1 MKAVQLLI
9 IASLVSVSPAIA
21 SEAGDKV
28 DIANQLARE
37 GIYDSAL
44 MFYEKALRINPNYM
58 PALEGRANALRH
70 LNHQAERP
78 KKKPKKK
85 EAKKPAEQPLA
96 QKQPKTPSAEAPK
109 EHVAVVPK
117 PTVPTPAPTP
127 APTPV
132 PTPAPAAKA
141 TAPVKSPVKPPVA
154 PAQPPAALP
163 GEIPISTPP
172 QPEAVK
178 PPPVEL
184 VKPEPERPPQSIISK
199 PEKVAPA
206 ASKPDMFHEQPIG
219 SAAPPLAHRMPAASS
234 SDTTSA
240 QPSGGESVAP
250 PWLVLLAGGTFLTL
264 VVMAVL
270 WLSPSLSASRQ
281 LQSRLKGIGKG
292 RGGEEH

>member
-9 IASLVSVSPAIA
+9 IASLISTSPAFA

-70 LNHQAERP
+70 LNHQVERP

-96 QKQPKTPSAEAPK
+96 KKQPETPKAEAPK
-109 EHVAVVPK
+109 EHVAVVPE
-117 PTVPTPAPTP
+117 PIVPAPAPTP
-127 APTPV
+127 AK
-132 PTPAPAAKA
+132 AAKA
-141 TAPVKSPVKPPVA
+141 TAPFQSPVKPPVTPPVA

-172 QPEAVK
+172 PAQPEAVK

-184 VKPEPERPPQSIISK
+184 VKPEPEKPPMTIMPK

-206 ASKPDMFHEQPIG
+206 ASKPDMLHEQPIG
-219 SAAPPLAHRMPAASS
+219 SAAPPLAHGMPAPSS
-234 SDTTSA
+234 SDTATPQASA
-240 QPSGGESVAP
+240 GESVAP

-281 LQSRLKGIGKG
+281 LQTRLKGIGKG